1 MGSTSLVNGPVLAL
15 DVQATAAASR
25 GGALLEVGWAWTPR
39 EDAPAVVT
47 AQVVAP
53 PPDVALPR
61 QVARLTGFS
70 RAEWVRGSD
79 SSTVWARLAAEAR
92 GASPLPVVVHYARFE
107 EPFLRALHRQHGS
120 GDFPFELICTHA
132 IARRLLPELPRA
144 TLRAL
149 AGYFGAAVPPLRR
162 CAGHVEATAFVWRH
176 LARLLAK
183 REALADAAALREWL
197 ERPARRVPRS
207 FALGRE
213 ARRALPAGPGVYRFL
228 RAGGAVLYVG
238 KATSLRARVRSHFH
252 ARPAHERSLE
262 MLTQVRDVDCTPT
275 ETALE
280 AALLEAD
287 EIKRLAPPYNVALA
301 EAGRALCFADAG
313 LDDLRPEPDAE
324 HPVGPLA
331 SPAPFVAL
339 HALREAICARGR
351 VTCPMRAQAVGVE
364 ARWAPDPASFDMGL
378 ARFVRERGRLDR
390 ARDVERLGRALWK
403 ALGHDRAEEEN
414 AEPRERS
421 RPEWDAARVARA
433 LEATVARATH
443 AVRRARWLLRIAECS
458 LCWSEPGATASRLLR
473 IERGRIVDRGWAAA
487 DAPLPTPRGHA
498 RGRRERQRAFDVATF
513 DRLRVLLTELRGLAP
528 RAARL
533 ELRLGPHVQLSRQ
546 RLQDVLRW
554 I

>member
-1 MGSTSLVNGPVLAL
+1 MGSTSLVDFPVLAL

-25 GGALLEVGWAWTPR
+25 GGALLEVGWAWAPPD
-39 EDAPAVVT
+39 DAPAVVT

-79 SSTVWARLAAEAR
+79 SSTIWARLAAEAR
-92 GASPLPVVVHYARFE
+92 GALPVPAVVHYARFE

-176 LARLLAK
+176 LARLLAE
-183 REALADAAALREWL
+183 REGLADAAALRRWL
-197 ERPARRVPRS
+197 ERPSRRAPRS

-213 ARRALPAGPGVYRFL
+213 ARHALPAGPGVYRFL

-238 KATSLRARVRSHFH
+238 KAASLRTRVRSHFH
-252 ARPAHERSLE
+252 ARPPHERSLE

-275 ETALE
+275 ESALE

-287 EIKRLAPPYNVALA
+287 EIKRLTPPYNVALA
-301 EAGRALCFADAG
+301 EAGRTLCFANSR
-313 LDDLRPEPDAE
+313 LDDLRPEPDDE
-324 HPVGPLA
+324 HAVGPLA
-331 SPAPFVAL
+331 SAAPLDSL
-339 HALREAICARGR
+339 HALREAVSARDRATCA
-351 VTCPMRAQAVGVE
+351 MRARAVGVE
-364 ARWAPDPASFDMGL
+364 ARWAPDPGSFDAGL
-378 ARFVRERGRLDR
+378 DRFVREHGRLDR
-390 ARDVERLGRALWK
+390 AREVERVGRALWK
-403 ALGHDRAEEEN
+403 VLAHDRAEEES
-414 AEPRERS
+414 AQPHERS
-421 RPEWDAARVARA
+421 RPEWDADRVVRA
-433 LEATVARATH
+433 LASTVARATH
-443 AVRRARWLLRIAECS
+443 AVRRAQWLLRIAESS
-458 LCWSEPGATASRLLR
+458 LCWSEPGATASRLLL
-473 IERGRIVDRGWAAA
+473 IERGQIVDRAWVATAAS
-487 DAPLPTPRGHA
+487 LPTPRGHV
-498 RGRRERQRAFDVATF
+498 RDRRERQRAFDVATF
-513 DRLRVLLTELRGLAP
+513 DRLRVLVTELRALAR

-546 RLQDVLRW
+546 RLQKVLRW